1 MKTKF
6 KLDKKV
12 KSYLEDAEKL
22 SEEIRGIR
30 LITSEYLLVSVLE
43 DYNSIL
49 RLFMEKEFYVAEGF
63 AVEFKLSWIYN
74 TELIENFYEKKDVKV
89 KYSKEVLK
97 ILNYA
102 QELAKKKGKKEID
115 EEALTVALV
124 QNDNPIW
131 QIIFEIDGVDLS
143 EIEEYFSEERY
154 LSTKAKKEKIP
165 EEILQKQQE
174 QQAKQDMSVIVPVIL
189 QTEENIAS
197 DEVDKKDSEFTEEEK
212 AICDGMFELLN
223 TKFNKKEQNVILGRD
238 KEIEKIFT
246 ILQKMTTKNVILT
259 GKAGVGKT
267 AIVEG
272 IAEKIVKG
280 KCPKEFSNKKVISLD
295 LNGLMENTKYVG
307 ETEKRFNILKKYL
320 EKNEDVILFID
331 EIHNI
336 MGLGRVRDS
345 AYDFSN
351 ALKPI
356 LTNGKVRVIGA
367 TTKKEY
373 EKYIK
378 KDSALARRFELVD
391 VEEPKAKDLYKMLK
405 GKMHQLEEY
414 HNVKVKAD
422 IFETVVSEAS
432 GYNFN
437 VANPA
442 RTVDLLDTSMVI
454 AKNHNKEELDI
465 QSILEVHKENIAKFK
480 KMNKEDLKQIAYHEA
495 GHFVLYK
502 ALNSKWKTVTLVSI
516 IPAADY
522 LGVNVFEKTEGH
534 TIKNRKEYINE
545 IAEFLAGDIAITL
558 KGYPKNSGKAIDIQ
572 SATEHARM
580 MVLQY
585 GMGKENSETL
595 LGNLNSYSREEQIEL
610 EYLSD
615 SQKEE
620 LAKQTDEILEEAYK
634 KAEEILKKEEKR
646 LDVIAKALMKKGSL
660 TKKEL
665 DGLYSKK
672 YQIKDLTKSNIELI
686 K

>member
-12 KSYLEDAEKL
+12 KSYLKDAEEK
-22 SEEIRGIR
+22 SKEIRGIR
-30 LITSEYLLVSVLE
+30 LITSDYLLATILE
-43 DYNSIL
+43 NYDCCFARVFEDFYGTIL
-49 RLFMEKEFYVAEGF
+49 FTEDLQI
-63 AVEFKLSWIYN
+63 SWIY
-74 TELIENFYEKKDVKV
+74 TSEFLENGYTKNNKEE
-89 KYSKEVLK
+89 KYSKELIK
-97 ILNYA
+97 ILEYA
-102 QELAKKKGKKEID
+102 QDLARKKGKEEIE
-115 EEALTVALV
+115 EEALIVALV
-124 QNDNPIW
+124 QNPNPIW
-131 QIIFEIDGVDLS
+131 KVMSEIDAYDLS
-143 EIEEYFSEERY
+143 IIKRHFSEEKY
-154 LSTKAKKEKIP
+154 LDTTIKEVEK
-165 EEILQKQQE
+165 E
-174 QQAKQDMSVIVPVIL
+174 VI
-189 QTEENIAS
+189 
-197 DEVDKKDSEFTEEEK
+197 EEK
-212 AICDGMFELLN
+212 EETLEKQESKFFLNNMLELLN
-223 TKFNKKEQNVILGRD
+223 VNFNKEDKNIILGRD

-246 ILQKMTTKNVILT
+246 IFQKMTTKNVILT

-267 AIVEG
+267 AIVDG
-272 IAEKIVKG
+272 ITERIVKG
-280 KCPKEFSNKKVISLD
+280 QCPKEFLNKKVMSLD
-295 LNGLMENTKYVG
+295 INGLMENTRYVG
-307 ETEKRFNILKKYL
+307 QVEEKFKMLKTYL
-320 EKNEDVILFID
+320 EQNEDVILFID

-336 MGLGRVRDS
+336 IGLGKIEDGS
-345 AYDFSN
+345 YDFAN

-373 EKYIK
+373 DKYIK
-378 KDSALARRFELVD
+378 KDGALARRFELVD

-595 LGNLNSYSREEQIEL
+595 LGNLNSYSREEQLEL

-646 LDVIAKALMKKGSL
+646 LDVIAEALIERGSL
-660 TKKEL
+660 TKREA
-665 DGLYSKK
+665 DGLYSGK

>member
-12 KSYLEDAEKL
+12 KSYLKDAEKL

-30 LITSEYLLVSVLE
+30 LITSDYLLATILE
-43 DYNSIL
+43 NYDCCFARVFEDFYGTIL
-49 RLFMEKEFYVAEGF
+49 FTEDLQI
-63 AVEFKLSWIYN
+63 SWIY
-74 TELIENFYEKKDVKV
+74 TSEFLENGYTKNNKEE
-89 KYSKEVLK
+89 KYSKELIK
-97 ILNYA
+97 ILEYA
-102 QELAKKKGKKEID
+102 QDLARKKGKEEIE
-115 EEALTVALV
+115 EEALIVALV
-124 QNDNPIW
+124 QNPNPIW
-131 QIIFEIDGVDLS
+131 KVMSEIDAYDLN
-143 EIEEYFSEERY
+143 IIKRHFSEEKY
-154 LSTKAKKEKIP
+154 LDTTIKEVEK
-165 EEILQKQQE
+165 E
-174 QQAKQDMSVIVPVIL
+174 VI
-189 QTEENIAS
+189 
-197 DEVDKKDSEFTEEEK
+197 EEK
-212 AICDGMFELLN
+212 EETLEKQESKFFLNNMLELLN
-223 TKFNKKEQNVILGRD
+223 VNFNKEDKNIILGRD

-246 ILQKMTTKNVILT
+246 IFQKMTTKNVILT
-259 GKAGVGKT
+259 GKARVGKT
-267 AIVEG
+267 AIVDG
-272 IAEKIVKG
+272 ITERIVKG
-280 KCPKEFSNKKVISLD
+280 QCPKEFLNKKVMSLD
-295 LNGLMENTKYVG
+295 INGLMENTRYVG
-307 ETEKRFNILKKYL
+307 QVEEKFKMLKTYL
-320 EKNEDVILFID
+320 EQNEDVILFID

-336 MGLGRVRDS
+336 IGLGKIEDGS
-345 AYDFSN
+345 YDFAN

-373 EKYIK
+373 DKYIK
-378 KDSALARRFELVD
+378 KDGALARRFELVE

-465 QSILEVHKENIAKFK
+465 QSILEIHKENIAKFK

-620 LAKQTDEILEEAYK
+620 LSKQTNEILK
-634 KAEEILKKEEKR
+634 KAYTIAEEVLKKEEKR
-646 LDVIAKALMKKGSL
+646 LDVIAEALIERGSL
-660 TKKEL
+660 TKREA
-665 DGLYSKK
+665 DGLYSGK

>member
-12 KSYLEDAEKL
+12 KSYLKDAEKL

-30 LITSEYLLVSVLE
+30 LITSDYLLATILE
-43 DYNSIL
+43 NYDCCFARVFEDFYGTIL
-49 RLFMEKEFYVAEGF
+49 FTEDLQI
-63 AVEFKLSWIYN
+63 SWIY
-74 TELIENFYEKKDVKV
+74 TSEFLENGYTKNNKEE
-89 KYSKEVLK
+89 KYSKELIK
-97 ILNYA
+97 ILEYA
-102 QELAKKKGKKEID
+102 QDLARKKGKEEIE
-115 EEALTVALV
+115 EEALIVALV
-124 QNDNPIW
+124 QNPNPIW
-131 QIIFEIDGVDLS
+131 KVMSEIDAYDLN
-143 EIEEYFSEERY
+143 IIKRHFSEEKY
-154 LSTKAKKEKIP
+154 LDTTIKEVEK
-165 EEILQKQQE
+165 E
-174 QQAKQDMSVIVPVIL
+174 VI
-189 QTEENIAS
+189 
-197 DEVDKKDSEFTEEEK
+197 EEK
-212 AICDGMFELLN
+212 EETLEKQESKFFLNNMLELLN
-223 TKFNKKEQNVILGRD
+223 VNFNKEDKNIILGRD

-246 ILQKMTTKNVILT
+246 IFQKMTTKNVILT
-259 GKAGVGKT
+259 GKARVGKT
-267 AIVEG
+267 AIVDG
-272 IAEKIVKG
+272 ITERIVKG
-280 KCPKEFSNKKVISLD
+280 QCPKEFLNKKVMSLD
-295 LNGLMENTKYVG
+295 INGLMENTRYVG
-307 ETEKRFNILKKYL
+307 QVEEKFKMLKTYL
-320 EKNEDVILFID
+320 EQNEDVILFID

-336 MGLGRVRDS
+336 IGLGKIEDGS
-345 AYDFSN
+345 YDFAN

-373 EKYIK
+373 DKYIK
-378 KDSALARRFELVD
+378 KDGALARRFELVD

-465 QSILEVHKENIAKFK
+465 QSILEIHKENIAKFK

-620 LAKQTDEILEEAYK
+620 LSKQTNEILK
-634 KAEEILKKEEKR
+634 KAYTIAEEVLKKEEKR
-646 LDVIAKALMKKGSL
+646 LDVIAEALIERGSL
-660 TKKEL
+660 TKREA
-665 DGLYSKK
+665 DGLYSGK

>member
-1 MKTKF
+1 MKTEFKF
-6 KLDKKV
+6 DKKV

-30 LITSEYLLVSVLE
+30 LITSDYLLATILE
-43 DYNSIL
+43 NYDCCFARVFEDFYGTIL
-49 RLFMEKEFYVAEGF
+49 FTEDLQI
-63 AVEFKLSWIYN
+63 SWIY
-74 TELIENFYEKKDVKV
+74 TSEFLENGYTKNNKEE
-89 KYSKEVLK
+89 KYSKELIK
-97 ILNYA
+97 ILEYA
-102 QELAKKKGKKEID
+102 QDLARKKGKEEIE
-115 EEALTVALV
+115 EEALIVALV
-124 QNDNPIW
+124 QNPNPIW
-131 QIIFEIDGVDLS
+131 KVMSEIDAYDLS
-143 EIEEYFSEERY
+143 IIKRHFSEEKY
-154 LSTKAKKEKIP
+154 LDTTIKEVEK
-165 EEILQKQQE
+165 E
-174 QQAKQDMSVIVPVIL
+174 VI
-189 QTEENIAS
+189 
-197 DEVDKKDSEFTEEEK
+197 EEK
-212 AICDGMFELLN
+212 EETLEKQESKFFLNNMLELLN
-223 TKFNKKEQNVILGRD
+223 VNFNKEDKNIILGRD

-246 ILQKMTTKNVILT
+246 IFQKMTTKNVILT

-267 AIVEG
+267 AIVDG
-272 IAEKIVKG
+272 ITERIVKG
-280 KCPKEFSNKKVISLD
+280 QCPKEFLNKKVMSLD
-295 LNGLMENTKYVG
+295 INGLMENTRYVG
-307 ETEKRFNILKKYL
+307 QVEEKFKMLKTYL
-320 EKNEDVILFID
+320 EQNEDVILFID

-336 MGLGRVRDS
+336 IGLGKIEDGS
-345 AYDFSN
+345 YDFAN

-373 EKYIK
+373 DKYIK
-378 KDSALARRFELVD
+378 KDGALARRFELVE

-414 HNVKVKAD
+414 HNVKVKAE

-620 LAKQTDEILEEAYK
+620 LSKQTNEILK
-634 KAEEILKKEEKR
+634 KAYTIAEEVLKKEEKR
-646 LDVIAKALMKKGSL
+646 LDVIAEALIERGSL
-660 TKKEL
+660 TKREA
-665 DGLYSKK
+665 DGLYSGK